1 VRLGEVASVRS
12 GLVLKRKEAKP
23 DQPSIVYRALNL
35 RSIIPNGYLDAT
47 QLDLFSAS
55 EVLSPDYLTHEGDI
69 VIRLTAPYT
78 AILIDKSTAG
88 IIITSN
94 FVVIRVDSKL
104 MLPSYLA
111 WLLNT
116 PKQKK
121 QIYESA
127 TGNMLSAIN
136 AKYYANLNLTLLPID
151 DQRKIAKLNQLAQ
164 RETKLLLRLAEE
176 KAKYYAEMID
186 AAQRNMRRNHKP

>member
-1 VRLGEVASVRS
+1 MRLGEVASVRS

-35 RSIIPNGYLDAT
+35 RSVIPNGYLDAT

>member
-1 VRLGEVASVRS
+1 MRLGEVASVRS

-35 RSIIPNGYLDAT
+35 RSIISNGYLDAA
-47 QLDLFSAS
+47 QLDSFSAS
-55 EVLSPDYLTHEGDI
+55 EVLSSDYLTHEGDI

-78 AILIDKSTAG
+78 AILIDKPTAG

-104 MLPSYLA
+104 ILPGYLV

-116 PKQKK
+116 SKQKK
-121 QIYESA
+121 QINESA

-136 AKYYANLNLTLLPID
+136 ARYYANLDVILLPVEN
-151 DQRKIAKLNQLAQ
+151 QRKIAELNQLAQ
-164 RETKLLLRLAEE
+164 REVYLLRRLAEE
-176 KAKYYAEMID
+176 KEIYNAEMID
-186 AAQRNMRRNHKP
+186 AAQRNMRRSHKP

>member
-1 VRLGEVASVRS
+1 MKLGEVASVRS

-35 RSIIPNGYLDAT
+35 RSIISNGYLDAA
-47 QLDLFSAS
+47 QLDSFSAS
-55 EVLSPDYLTHEGDI
+55 EVLSSDYLTHEGDI

>member
-1 VRLGEVASVRS
+1 MRLGEVASVRS

>member
-1 VRLGEVASVRS
+1 MRS

>member
-1 VRLGEVASVRS
+1 MRLGEVASVRS

-23 DQPSIVYRALNL
+23 NQPSIVYRALNL

-47 QLDLFSAS
+47 QLDSFSAS